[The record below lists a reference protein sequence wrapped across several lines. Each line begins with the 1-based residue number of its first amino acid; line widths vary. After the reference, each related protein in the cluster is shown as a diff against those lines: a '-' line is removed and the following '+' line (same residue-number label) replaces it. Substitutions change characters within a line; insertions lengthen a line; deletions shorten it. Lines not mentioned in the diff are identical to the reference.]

1 MFAVIV
7 DVAVRPEMHEQFI
20 RAITANA
27 AACLRDEP
35 GCLRF
40 DVLCDVA
47 DPNRF
52 ILYEVYVDEAAFESH
67 RATPHF
73 ARWRE
78 AAACCL
84 AAVGGQRN
92 TYATPI
98 LPGAEHDRAPGGE
111 AT

>member
-1 MFAVIV
+1 MFVLIV
-7 DVAVRPEMHEQFI
+7 DLAVRPGMHEQFL

-27 AACLRDEP
+27 SASLSDEP

-40 DVLCDVA
+40 DVMRATGDLD
-47 DPNRF
+47 RF
-52 ILYEVYVDEAAFESH
+52 VLYELYVDEAAFEAH

-78 AAACCL
+78 AAARCL
-84 AAVGGQRN
+84 AAAGGQRN
-92 TYATPI
+92 TYATTIP
-98 LPGAEHDRAPGGE
+98 LEPE